1 MNALEIRSLQ
11 KHRKGFSLD
20 GINLTL
26 PAGCIM
32 GLIGEN
38 GAGKTTTIK
47 LMLDMIRKDGG
58 TVRILGKDSAEI
70 SKEDIG
76 VVLDEVGLPTCLTA
90 CQVDKI
96 MSKAYTQWSS
106 DEFFAYLKRLNVPEN
121 KAFSALSRG
130 MKMKLGIACALS
142 HKAKLLIL
150 DEATSG
156 LDPAVRDEV
165 IDILLDFTRD
175 EEHSVLISSHIV
187 SDLEKICDYIA
198 FLHKGR
204 LMLCEEKDRLYEQY
218 GTSIGKNSIVDV
230 FCKTK
235 DELRYKYGIIR
246 CDEKTL
252 SAIEPSAVIGKR
264 VSAFGVEAIVRR
276 DTVPEGVSIAPV
288 GIEELFVF
296 MVKEAA

>member
-106 DEFFAYLKRLNVPEN
+106 DEFFAYLKRLSVPEN

-218 GTSIGKNSIVDV
+218 G
-230 FCKTK
+230 
-235 DELRYKYGIIR
+235 IIR

>member
-11 KHRKGFSLD
+11 KRRKGFSLD

-218 GTSIGKNSIVDV
+218 G
-230 FCKTK
+230 
-235 DELRYKYGIIR
+235 IIR

>member
-90 CQVDKI
+90 CQVDNI

-218 GTSIGKNSIVDV
+218 G
-230 FCKTK
+230 
-235 DELRYKYGIIR
+235 IIR

-288 GIEELFVF
+288 GIEELFIF

>member
-204 LMLCEEKDRLYEQY
+204 LILCEEKDRLYEQ
-218 GTSIGKNSIVDV
+218 
-230 FCKTK
+230 
-235 DELRYKYGIIR
+235 YGIIR

-288 GIEELFVF
+288 GIEELFIF

>member
-1 MNALEIRSLQ
+1 MNALEIISLQ

-218 GTSIGKNSIVDV
+218 G
-230 FCKTK
+230 
-235 DELRYKYGIIR
+235 IIR

-296 MVKEAA
+296 MVKEAAK

>member
-20 GINLTL
+20 GIYLTL

-218 GTSIGKNSIVDV
+218 G
-230 FCKTK
+230 
-235 DELRYKYGIIR
+235 IIR

-296 MVKEAA
+296 MVKEAAK

>member
-47 LMLDMIRKDGG
+47 LMLDIIRKDGG

-156 LDPAVRDEV
+156 LDPVVRDEV

-204 LMLCEEKDRLYEQY
+204 LILCEEKDRLYEQ
-218 GTSIGKNSIVDV
+218 
-230 FCKTK
+230 
-235 DELRYKYGIIR
+235 YGIIR

>member
-121 KAFSALSRG
+121 KAFSALSLG

-198 FLHKGR
+198 FMHKGR
-204 LMLCEEKDRLYEQY
+204 LMLCEEKDRLYEQ
-218 GTSIGKNSIVDV
+218 
-230 FCKTK
+230 
-235 DELRYKYGIIR
+235 YGIIR

>member
-38 GAGKTTTIK
+38 GVGKTTTIK

-198 FLHKGR
+198 FMHKGR
-204 LMLCEEKDRLYEQY
+204 LMLCEEKDRLYEQ
-218 GTSIGKNSIVDV
+218 
-230 FCKTK
+230 
-235 DELRYKYGIIR
+235 YGIIR

-264 VSAFGVEAIVRR
+264 VSAFGVEAIVQR

>member
-76 VVLDEVGLPTCLTA
+76 VVLDDVGLPTCLTA

-218 GTSIGKNSIVDV
+218 G
-230 FCKTK
+230 
-235 DELRYKYGIIR
+235 IIR

-288 GIEELFVF
+288 GIEELFIF

>member
-218 GTSIGKNSIVDV
+218 G
-230 FCKTK
+230 
-235 DELRYKYGIIR
+235 IIR

>member
-38 GAGKTTTIK
+38 GAGKTTTIT

-218 GTSIGKNSIVDV
+218 G
-230 FCKTK
+230 
-235 DELRYKYGIIR
+235 IIR

>member
-106 DEFFAYLKRLNVPEN
+106 DEFFAYLKRLSVPEN

-218 GTSIGKNSIVDV
+218 G
-230 FCKTK
+230 
-235 DELRYKYGIIR
+235 IIR

-296 MVKEAA
+296 MVKEAAK

>member
-156 LDPAVRDEV
+156 LDPIVRDEV

-204 LMLCEEKDRLYEQY
+204 LMLCEEKDRLYEQ
-218 GTSIGKNSIVDV
+218 
-230 FCKTK
+230 
-235 DELRYKYGIIR
+235 YGIIR

>member
-121 KAFSALSRG
+121 KALSALSRG

-198 FLHKGR
+198 FMHKGR
-204 LMLCEEKDRLYEQY
+204 LMLCEEKDRLYEQ
-218 GTSIGKNSIVDV
+218 
-230 FCKTK
+230 
-235 DELRYKYGIIR
+235 YGIIR

>member
-106 DEFFAYLKRLNVPEN
+106 DEFFAYFKRLNVPEN

-218 GTSIGKNSIVDV
+218 G
-230 FCKTK
+230 
-235 DELRYKYGIIR
+235 IIR

>member
-1 MNALEIRSLQ
+1 MIGERIRSLQ

-130 MKMKLGIACALS
+130 MKMKLGIACSLS

-198 FLHKGR
+198 FMHKGR
-204 LMLCEEKDRLYEQY
+204 LMLCEEKDRLYEQ
-218 GTSIGKNSIVDV
+218 
-230 FCKTK
+230 
-235 DELRYKYGIIR
+235 YGIIR